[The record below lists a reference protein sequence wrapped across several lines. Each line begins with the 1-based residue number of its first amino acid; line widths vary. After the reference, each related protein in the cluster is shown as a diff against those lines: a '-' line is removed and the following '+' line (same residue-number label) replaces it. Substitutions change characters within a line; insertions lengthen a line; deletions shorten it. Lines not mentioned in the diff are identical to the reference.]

1 MRVSLARALV
11 TQPKLLLLDEPF
23 AALDEIT
30 RFRLDIRLRELW
42 LERGMTV
49 IFVTHSITEAAF
61 LADRAVVLT
70 RKGGGIKMDRRLAL
84 PEIRRNELR
93 ASPEFG
99 REMEAL
105 LAAMEE
111 ES

>member
-1 MRVSLARALV
+1 MSDSGSNRN
-11 TQPKLLLLDEPF
+11 
-23 AALDEIT
+23 
-30 RFRLDIRLRELW
+30 
-42 LERGMTV
+42 RGCEAV